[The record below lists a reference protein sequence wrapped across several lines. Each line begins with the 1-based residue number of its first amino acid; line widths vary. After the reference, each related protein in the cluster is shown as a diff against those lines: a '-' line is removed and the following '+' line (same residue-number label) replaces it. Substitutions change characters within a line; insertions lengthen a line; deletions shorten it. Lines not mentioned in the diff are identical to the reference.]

1 MNKVLMIC
9 LLLVSI
15 SLQAQPQGQSS
26 IEYRKAVGEKMK
38 EFSPQ
43 QRANL
48 KTKKMVLDL
57 DLTKAQQSEIQILN
71 LEIEIG
77 REKIKFQKMK
87 LEEISVDD
95 FFDRTSKMLDEKIAV
110 KKRLQSI
117 LTEEQFEKFQ
127 KSRQRKARERR
138 HEFGRKKP

>member
-1 MNKVLMIC
+1 MKKVLMIC

-26 IEYRKAVGEKMK
+26 IEHRIAVREKIK
-38 EFSPQ
+38 ELSPQ
-43 QRANL
+43 QRAEL

-57 DLTKAQQSEIQILN
+57 DLTKAQQSEIQKLN

-77 REKIKFQKMK
+77 REKMKPQKKK
-87 LEEISVDD
+87 LDEISVNE
-95 FFDRTSKMLDEKIAV
+95 FFDRTSKMLDNKIAT
-110 KKRLQSI
+110 KKWLQSI

-127 KSRQRKARERR
+127 KSKERKARERR